1 MPAGLGAGVEE
12 MEPARENE
20 ETPMQEKARIT
31 PPAFRTL
38 TSEDWRRSIADA
50 RARPNGVLMQLRMTE
65 VKLGLRPAEARARL
79 N

>member
-1 MPAGLGAGVEE
+1 
-12 MEPARENE
+12 MEPASEKE

-31 PPAFRTL
+31 RPTFRTL

-50 RARPNGVLMQLRMTE
+50 RARPNTVLMQLRMAE
-65 VKLGLRPAEARARL
+65 VKLGLRPAEAGARL